1 MVKPRNIEGL
11 PPTPGTTGEEGVTRF
26 EKHERLHIDIGP
38 FCNNNCIFC
47 MEEDRDGRRERV
59 GAVTPEHVNN
69 ILAANRFRK
78 HVTFVSGEPTLCE
91 HFLRYVRL
99 ARHHGFTTIAVISN
113 GRRFSYLPFARAA
126 LARGLNHVILSIHGG
141 TARLHD
147 GLVRTRGAFDEAL
160 QGLHNLSSLRGDN
173 KAAVTIH
180 TSTVLNRR
188 NCTDQ
193 ALDDIV
199 TVLSP
204 HVDQMV
210 FNIMQPFGR
219 GLSHFDRLMFRYS
232 EAAEILGRFF
242 LRHAPRQL
250 PIYLVDIPYCTTE
263 SCGIPGSARGFV
275 ERYVHYE
282 VEQDSPLSTS
292 GEAPAAEGG
301 SPLRR
306 QLLDQERSQEAAIPE
321 LSARHRDHQEQVQ
334 KARRPACDSCHYSEI
349 CDGVWKNYLERY
361 GWDEFEPV

>member
-1 MVKPRNIEGL
+1 MAKPRDSAGPF
-11 PPTPGTTGEEGVTRF
+11 PPPETCGEEGVTRF
-26 EKHERLHIDIGP
+26 EQHERLHIDIGP

-47 MEEDRDGRRERV
+47 MEEDRKGRRDRV
-59 GAVTPEHVNN
+59 GAVTPDHVNS
-69 ILAANRFRK
+69 ILTANAFRK

-126 LARGLNHVILSIHGG
+126 LSRGLNHVIISIHGG
-141 TARLHD
+141 NARLHD

-160 QGLHNLSSLRGDN
+160 SGLHNLSSLRRRF
-173 KAAVTIH
+173 APITIH

-188 NCTDQ
+188 NCTDK
-193 ALDDIV
+193 ALDEILA
-199 TVLSP
+199 VLSP

-210 FNIMQPFGR
+210 FNVMQPFGR

-232 EAAEILGRFF
+232 EAAAILGSFF

-282 VEQDSPLSTS
+282 VSQESASPTT
-292 GEAPAAEGG
+292 GDTQAGTGG

-306 QLLDQERSQEAAIPE
+306 HLHDQEKGRDAIIPE
-321 LSARHRDHQEQVQ
+321 LSARHRDRQEQELKV
-334 KARRPACDSCHYSEI
+334 RRPACDSCRYSKI
-349 CDGVWKNYLERY
+349 CDGVWGNYLERY